1 MMNAGVVLIAA
12 VVAADFLVAAGA
24 EGFLTFTGQHDDA
37 DIVVIPASA
46 SAWIISL
53 TVSGRKALRT
63 CGRLMVILAIPSVDL

>member
-37 DIVVIPASA
+37 DIVVIAGNPPAPGS
-46 SAWIISL
+46 SL
-53 TVSGRKALRT
+53 
-63 CGRLMVILAIPSVDL
+63 